1 MPNSH
6 KNKEEKKRDYL
17 RESNTERKKRR
28 EGSFTRAIVQ
38 RQLSER
44 ENKLDTWRQNVP
56 QIEKESENNIL
67 PKLVWGQAEPLEG
80 GGGGWGWGGG
90 GEEGGEKQDWINQ
103 VREDF

>member
-1 MPNSH
+1 
-6 KNKEEKKRDYL
+6 
-17 RESNTERKKRR
+17 
-28 EGSFTRAIVQ
+28 
-38 RQLSER
+38 
-44 ENKLDTWRQNVP
+44 
-56 QIEKESENNIL
+56 L

>member
-44 ENKLDTWRQNVP
+44 ENKLDT
-56 QIEKESENNIL
+56 
-67 PKLVWGQAEPLEG
+67 
-80 GGGGWGWGGG
+80 
-90 GEEGGEKQDWINQ
+90 
-103 VREDF
+103 